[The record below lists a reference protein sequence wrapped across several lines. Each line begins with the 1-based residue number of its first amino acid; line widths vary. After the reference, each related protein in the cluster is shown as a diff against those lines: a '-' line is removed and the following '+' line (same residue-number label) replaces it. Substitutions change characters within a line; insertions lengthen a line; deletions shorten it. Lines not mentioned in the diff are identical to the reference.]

1 VPKRLLVIAFVVLL
15 TSGCA
20 VSVTGK
26 PVAGPA
32 PVATSEIPRTA
43 ATTSGD
49 VEPAVRCTFA
59 DDATPGAVPVDG
71 RPEATSDGGGG
82 TLTFTTDQGALKI
95 ELDPAAGPCSVRSI
109 RFLARKK
116 FYDGTSCHRLT
127 TNPNL
132 GVLQCGDPSGA
143 GTGTPGYRY
152 EDKLPAKGAYQRGVV
167 AMANAG
173 PGTNGSQFFI
183 VHGAA
188 QIPPDYPV
196 VGRVV
201 AGMEIVDKVVA
212 GGVTGGADD
221 GKPATPLKFT
231 TVTGG

>member
-1 VPKRLLVIAFVVLL
+1 VPKRLLVIACAALL
-15 TSGCA
+15 TSGCS

-26 PVAGPA
+26 PVAGSP
-32 PVATSEIPRTA
+32 PA
-43 ATTSGD
+43 ATNGSPKTTGGD
-49 VEPAVRCTFA
+49 AVPAVRCTFA
-59 DDATPGAVPVDG
+59 DESSPGAIAVEG
-71 RPEATSDGGGG
+71 RPSDTSDGDGG
-82 TLTFTTDQGALKI
+82 TLTFATDKGPLKI

-116 FYDGTSCHRLT
+116 FYDGSSCHRLT

-132 GVLQCGDPSGA
+132 GVLQCGDPSGT
-143 GTGTPGYRY
+143 GTGTPGYQY
-152 EDKLPAKGAYQRGVV
+152 DDQMPAKGAYQRGVV

-188 QIPPDYPV
+188 QIPSDYPV
-196 VGRVV
+196 VGKVV

-212 GGVTGGADD
+212 GGVAGGADD
-221 GKPATPLKFT
+221 GKPATPLTFT
-231 TVTGG
+231 TVTGS

>member
-1 VPKRLLVIAFVVLL
+1 VPKRLLVIAFAVLL

-32 PVATSEIPRTA
+32 PVAPSENPKTA
-43 ATTSGD
+43 VTTSGD
-49 VEPAVRCTFA
+49 AKPAVRCTFA
-59 DDATPGAVPVDG
+59 EDISPGAVAVDG
-71 RPEATSDGGGG
+71 RPTGTPDGAGG
-82 TLTFTTDQGALKI
+82 TLTFTTDKGVLKI
-95 ELDPAAGPCSVRSI
+95 ELDPLAGPCSVQSV
-109 RFLARKK
+109 RFLVRKK

-127 TNPNL
+127 INPSL
-132 GVLQCGDPSGA
+132 GVLQCGDPSGT
-143 GTGTPGYRY
+143 GTGTPGYQY
-152 EDKLPAKGAYQRGVV
+152 DDKLPVRGAYQRGIV

-188 QIPPDYPV
+188 QIDPAYPV
-196 VGRVV
+196 VGKVV
-201 AGMEIVDKVVA
+201 AGMEIVDKIVA
-212 GGVTGGADD
+212 GGVAGGAED